1 MTFALCEA
9 RNELREMDNMVSV
22 FAEQVS
28 ICKEL
33 SGESTGIDFGEFLL
47 YEGKVDAYEL
57 ENALNYQKNENVVL
71 GVLAVQEKYLT
82 EWQLCIIL
90 DSQRERGGRFG
101 EIAIELGYINEGD
114 IGALLK
120 MQDEKHIRIGEVLVL
135 FGAIG
140 REEMELNLQLFHASE

>member
-1 MTFALCEA
+1 MTLALCEA
-9 RNELREMDNMVSV
+9 VNELREMDNMINV
-22 FAEQVS
+22 FAEQTL

-33 SGESTGIDFGEFLL
+33 SSKSRGVNFGEFLL
-47 YEGKVDAYEL
+47 YQGKVDAYEL
-57 ENALNYQKNENVVL
+57 ENALNYQKNERVVL

-140 REEMELNLQLFHASE
+140 REDMELNLQRFHASK